1 MPLIDIAHHQ
11 DQGLGAAR
19 APPDRLRRNEPQH
32 YVFDSNQRLNASSIA
47 SFLSSLNAGTFARKV
62 STNTTRRPPVQSL
75 DAAGQRDG
83 CRHPAVMERP
93 SFLSDVHALRGP
105 RARIYAHRVVGLP
118 VDVSALRYVRTASWP
133 PAPKTS
139 NARTVDAAAHHGP
152 GSPPPPQRRR

>member
-19 APPDRLRRNEPQH
+19 APSDRLRRNEPQH

-83 CRHPAVMERP
+83 CRHPEVNGTAKLSERCSCTAWAKSKDIRP
-93 SFLSDVHALRGP
+93 SCSWSPRRCIRAAVRAYGFLAT
-105 RARIYAHRVVGLP
+105 
-118 VDVSALRYVRTASWP
+118 RT
-133 PAPKTS
+133 
-139 NARTVDAAAHHGP
+139 
-152 GSPPPPQRRR
+152 